1 MTLNQEWGK
10 GPLSVFRGPVDSW
23 PTAKLNRRKKVL
35 KTLIVEDNRLS
46 RDALRGLFSR
56 HFSSM
61 IVEVASD
68 RREAIQ
74 KVDSFQPDLILMD
87 IRLPDGS
94 GLELT
99 EKIKLAHSNVKILIL
114 TGHHYPEYK
123 DMAARCGAD
132 GFLVKGGSSKE
143 ILTMVESFFPKG
155 ERRLND

>member
-1 MTLNQEWGK
+1 M
-10 GPLSVFRGPVDSW
+10 
-23 PTAKLNRRKKVL
+23 L
-35 KTLIVEDNRLS
+35 KTLIVEDNRLN
-46 RDALRGLFSR
+46 RDTLKGLFAI

-99 EKIKLAHSNVKILIL
+99 TRIKLMHSNVKILIL
-114 TGHHYPEYK
+114 TGHHHPEYK
-123 DMAARCGAD
+123 EMAARCGAD

-143 ILTMVESFFPKG
+143 ILEVVESLFPKAKDSINA
-155 ERRLND
+155 EKK